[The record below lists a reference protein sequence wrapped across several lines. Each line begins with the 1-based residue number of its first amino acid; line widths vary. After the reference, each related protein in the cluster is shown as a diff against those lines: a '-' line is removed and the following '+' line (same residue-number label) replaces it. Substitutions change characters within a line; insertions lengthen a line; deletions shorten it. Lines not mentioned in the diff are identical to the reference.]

1 MKENVV
7 TAGAVIS
14 VPARTGSGEWPVL
27 HPRKTSRQSKD
38 PVVIAYS
45 FFWSLPRFRI
55 ADDQH
60 SSQRNGSSI
69 GNYICGEDTSLI
81 NDITVVV

>member
-27 HPRKTSRQSKD
+27 HPRKTSRESKD

-45 FFWSLPRFRI
+45 FFCPFHDSGLLTTSTLLKGTVLPLAI
-55 ADDQH
+55 IYAVKILVL
-60 SSQRNGSSI
+60 S
-69 GNYICGEDTSLI
+69 T
-81 NDITVVV
+81 T